1 MSTVP
6 FLAEQ
11 RVILDNIS
19 WQTYLA
25 ILNDAENC
33 RGRMTYDRGVLEIM
47 APSKL
52 HEKVKS
58 LIGRM
63 VETFTEELNIDIESV
78 GSTTFKRE
86 DVARGFEPDESY
98 YVQHAAD
105 VRGKDEID
113 LLVDP
118 PPDLL
123 IEVEI
128 SRSSLNKFGIYSA
141 LGVPE
146 VWRYD
151 GEQLQFYVLQA
162 DGYAEVQDSMV
173 LAPLSASQLAHVL
186 SRRTEESETAL
197 IREFRQW
204 VRDMFADMR

>member
-1 MSTVP
+1 MSMVP

-19 WQTYLA
+19 WRTYVA
-25 ILNDAENC
+25 ILNDAKNC

-47 APSKL
+47 APSRL
-52 HEKVKS
+52 HEHVKG

-63 VETFTEELNIDIESV
+63 VEVFTEELNIDIESA

-86 DVARGFEPDESY
+86 DVDRGFEPDECY
-98 YVQHAAD
+98 YIQHAAV

-113 LLVDP
+113 MTVDP

-123 IEVEI
+123 IEVDI

-151 GEQLQFYVLQA
+151 GEQVRFYVLQA
-162 DGYAEVQDSMV
+162 EGYVEVQESIV
-173 LAPLSASQLAHVL
+173 LPLLSAAQILHVL
-186 SRRTEESETAL
+186 SQRLEQSETAL
-197 IREFRQW
+197 IRGFRRR
-204 VRDMFADMR
+204 VRETAGDVG

>member
-19 WQTYLA
+19 WGTYLA
-25 ILNDAENC
+25 ILNDADNC

-52 HEKVKS
+52 HEQVKG

-63 VETFTEELNIDIESV
+63 VEVFTEELNIDIESV

-86 DVARGFEPDESY
+86 DLERGFEADECY
-98 YVQHAAD
+98 YIQQAAA

-113 LLVDP
+113 LLIDP

-123 IEVEI
+123 IEVDI
-128 SRSSLNKFGIYSA
+128 SRSSLSKFGIYGA

-151 GEQLQFYVLQA
+151 GERLRFYVLQA
-162 DGYAEVQDSMV
+162 EGYREIQDSSV
-173 LAPLSASQLAHVL
+173 LPPLSASQLWHFLRQRV
-186 SRRTEESETAL
+186 EQSETAL
-197 IREFRQW
+197 IRGCRQW
-204 VRDMFADMR
+204 VRETALTR

>member
-25 ILNDAENC
+25 ILNDADNC

-52 HEKVKS
+52 HEQVKG

-63 VETFTEELNIDIESV
+63 VEAFTEEFDIDIESV
-78 GSTTFKRE
+78 GSTTFKRADLE
-86 DVARGFEPDESY
+86 RGFEADECY
-98 YVQHAAD
+98 YIQHAAE

-113 LLVDP
+113 MRIDP

-123 IEVEI
+123 IEVDI
-128 SRSSLNKFGIYSA
+128 SRSSLSKFGIYGA

-151 GEQLQFYVLQA
+151 GERLQFYVLQA
-162 DGYAEVQDSMV
+162 EGYVEVQDSSV
-173 LAPLSASQLAHVL
+173 LPLLSASQLLHFL
-186 SRRTEESETAL
+186 SQRLEQSETAL
-197 IREFRQW
+197 IRGFRQW
-204 VRDMFADMR
+204 VREKALTR

>member
-11 RVILDNIS
+11 RVVLDHIS
-19 WQTYLA
+19 WQTYEA
-25 ILNDAENC
+25 ILNDAENR
-33 RGRMTYDRGVLEIM
+33 RGRITYDRGVLEIM

-52 HEKVKS
+52 HENVKR

-63 VETFTEELNIDIESV
+63 VEVFTEELDIDMASAS
-78 GSTTFKRE
+78 STTFKRE
-86 DVARGFEPDESY
+86 DLDRGFEPDESY
-98 YVQHAAD
+98 YLQHAAD
-105 VRGKDEID
+105 VLGKDEID
-113 LLVDP
+113 LLIDP

-123 IEVEI
+123 IEVDI
-128 SRSSLNKFGIYSA
+128 SRSSLGKFGIYRA

-151 GEQLQFYVLQA
+151 GERLRFYVLEA
-162 DGYAEVQDSMV
+162 DAYVEVLESSV
-173 LAPLSASQLAHVL
+173 LPPLSASQLSPFL
-186 SRRTEESETAL
+186 SRRLEVSETAL

-204 VRDMFADMR
+204 VSKGQM

>member
-25 ILNDAENC
+25 ILNDADNC

-52 HEKVKS
+52 HEQVKR

-63 VETFTEELNIDIESV
+63 VEVFTEELNIDIESV

-86 DVARGFEPDESY
+86 DLERGFEADECY
-98 YVQHAAD
+98 YIQQAAA

-113 LLVDP
+113 LLIDP

-123 IEVEI
+123 IEVDI
-128 SRSSLNKFGIYSA
+128 SRSSLSKFGIYGA
-141 LGVPE
+141 LGGPE

-151 GEQLQFYVLQA
+151 GERLRFYVLQA
-162 DGYAEVQDSMV
+162 EGDREIQDSSV
-173 LAPLSASQLAHVL
+173 LPPLSASQLLHFLRQRV
-186 SRRTEESETAL
+186 EQSETAL
-197 IREFRQW
+197 IRGCRQW
-204 VRDMFADMR
+204 VRETVSTR

>member
-25 ILNDAENC
+25 ILNDANNC
-33 RGRMTYDRGVLEIM
+33 RSRMTYDRGVLEIM

-52 HEKVKS
+52 HEQVKR

-63 VETFTEELNIDIESV
+63 VEVFTEELNIDIESAS
-78 GSTTFKRE
+78 STTFKRE
-86 DVARGFEPDESY
+86 DLERGFEADESY
-98 YVQHAAD
+98 YIQHAAE

-113 LLVDP
+113 MRIDP

-123 IEVEI
+123 IEVDI
-128 SRSSLNKFGIYSA
+128 SRSSLSKFGIYGA

-151 GEQLQFYVLQA
+151 GERLQFYVLQA
-162 DGYAEVQDSMV
+162 EGYVEVQDSSV
-173 LAPLSASQLAHVL
+173 LPLLSASQLLHFL
-186 SRRTEESETAL
+186 SQRLEQSETAL
-197 IREFRQW
+197 IRGFRQW
-204 VRDMFADMR
+204 VRETALTR

>member
-11 RVILDNIS
+11 RVILDHIS

-52 HEKVKS
+52 HEQVKR

-63 VETFTEELNIDIESV
+63 VETFTEELNIDV
-78 GSTTFKRE
+78 MGAGSTTFKHE
-86 DVARGFEPDESY
+86 DLDRGFEPDECY

-105 VRGKDEID
+105 VRGKVEID
-113 LLVDP
+113 LLIDP

-123 IEVEI
+123 IEVDI
-128 SRSSLNKFGIYSA
+128 SRSSLNKFGIYRA
-141 LGVPE
+141 LGVSE

-151 GEQLQFYVLQA
+151 GERLRFYVLQA
-162 DGYAEVQDSMV
+162 DAYVEVQDSLV
-173 LAPLSASQLAHVL
+173 LPPLSASQLSHVL
-186 SRRTEESETAL
+186 SQRLGESETAL
-197 IREFRQW
+197 IRGFRQW
-204 VRDMFADMR
+204 VQETFADMD

>member
-11 RVILDNIS
+11 RVILDHIS
-19 WQTYLA
+19 WGTYLA
-25 ILNDAENC
+25 ILNDADNC

-52 HEKVKS
+52 HEQVKG

-63 VETFTEELNIDIESV
+63 VEVFTEELNIDIESV

-86 DVARGFEPDESY
+86 DLERGFEADECY
-98 YVQHAAD
+98 YIQHAAE

-113 LLVDP
+113 LLIDP

-123 IEVEI
+123 IEVDI
-128 SRSSLNKFGIYSA
+128 SRSSLSKFGIYGA

-146 VWRYD
+146 VWRFD
-151 GEQLQFYVLQA
+151 GERLQFYVLQA
-162 DGYAEVQDSMV
+162 EGYVEVQDSSV
-173 LAPLSASQLAHVL
+173 LPPLSASQLLHFL
-186 SRRTEESETAL
+186 RQRLEQSETAL
-197 IREFRQW
+197 IRGFRHW
-204 VRDMFADMR
+204 VRETA

>member
-11 RVILDNIS
+11 RVILDHIR

-25 ILNDAENC
+25 ILDDAENC
-33 RGRMTYDRGVLEIM
+33 RGRITYDRGVLEIM

-63 VETFTEELNIDIESV
+63 VEVFTEELNIDIESV

-86 DVARGFEPDESY
+86 DLAQGFEPDESY
-98 YVQHAAD
+98 YIQHAAE

-113 LLVDP
+113 LLIDP

-123 IEVEI
+123 VEVDI
-128 SRSSLNKFGIYSA
+128 SRSSLNKFDIYSA

-151 GEQLQFYVLQA
+151 GERLRFYVLQA
-162 DGYAEVQDSMV
+162 DTYIEIQES
-173 LAPLSASQLAHVL
+173 LALPPLSASQLSHVL
-186 SRRTEESETAL
+186 SQRLDESETTL
-197 IREFRQW
+197 IRQFRQSIQDNNLT
-204 VRDMFADMR
+204 R

>member
-25 ILNDAENC
+25 ILNDADNC

-52 HEKVKS
+52 HEQVKG

-63 VETFTEELNIDIESV
+63 VEVFTEELNIDIESV

-86 DVARGFEPDESY
+86 DLERGFEADECY
-98 YVQHAAD
+98 YIQHAVE

-113 LLVDP
+113 LLIDP
-118 PPDLL
+118 PPDLV
-123 IEVEI
+123 IEVDI
-128 SRSSLNKFGIYSA
+128 SRSSLSKFGLYGA

-151 GEQLQFYVLQA
+151 GERLQFYVLQA
-162 DGYAEVQDSMV
+162 EGYREIQDSSV
-173 LAPLSASQLAHVL
+173 LPSLSASQLLHFL
-186 SRRTEESETAL
+186 RQRLEQSETAL
-197 IREFRQW
+197 IRGFRHW
-204 VRDMFADMR
+204 VRETASTR